1 MVELFRQRL
10 SSLPDKRTGKNN
22 RYGMEDAALSAF
34 SVFFTQTPSFLAYQR
49 MMEGRKGKSN
59 AQSLFGVHQ
68 IPSDNQIR
76 NLLDPVSP
84 EQIFPVF
91 EDILQVLEQQGPL
104 ESFRSLAGT
113 LLIALDGTEYF
124 RSSSIH
130 CASCSTRTLK
140 TGETHS
146 FHSVV
151 TPVIVC
157 PGQSQVIPLVPEF
170 IVPQDG
176 HDKQ

>member
-84 EQIFPVF
+84 
-91 EDILQVLEQQGPL
+91 
-104 ESFRSLAGT
+104 
-113 LLIALDGTEYF
+113 
-124 RSSSIH
+124 
-130 CASCSTRTLK
+130 
-140 TGETHS
+140 
-146 FHSVV
+146 
-151 TPVIVC
+151 
-157 PGQSQVIPLVPEF
+157 
-170 IVPQDG
+170 
-176 HDKQ
+176 